1 MHVLPTQTRDTIRYI
16 LDLHVVDI
24 RECVS
29 AKVLQAAVDP
39 SLPLALSLLNVEGGG
54 SGLAAAAPGY
64 KAGYSQIPG
73 MPSSGPCARGD
84 TVWVKFASEEEK
96 SAFLEGVQAG
106 KAEAKACCESEYF
119 ETADQDSQSVPC
131 PTAR

>member
-54 SGLAAAAPGY
+54 SGLAAAAP
-64 KAGYSQIPG
+64 GYSQIPG

>member
-1 MHVLPTQTRDTIRYI
+1 MHAIPTQTRDTIRYI

-24 RECVS
+24 RECV
-29 AKVLQAAVDP
+29 QANILRASVDP
-39 SLPLALSLLNVEGGG
+39 SLPLALLLLNVEGGG

-73 MPSSGPCARGD
+73 TPPSGPCARGD

-106 KAEAKACCESEYF
+106 QAEAKACCESEYF
-119 ETADQDSQSVPC
+119 ETADQGSQSVRC
-131 PTAR
+131 STAK